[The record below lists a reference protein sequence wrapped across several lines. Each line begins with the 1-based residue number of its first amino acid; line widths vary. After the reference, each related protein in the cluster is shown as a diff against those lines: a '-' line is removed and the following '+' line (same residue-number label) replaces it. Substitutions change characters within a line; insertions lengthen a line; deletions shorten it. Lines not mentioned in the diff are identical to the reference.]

1 MQQLVVQAAG
11 LFVYAATVVKYLE
24 QKEYL
29 DMLPS
34 VSKSAIPQTSE
45 EETPLFDNLYLQV
58 LSDSLCGFKGNFFHR
73 LQILH
78 TFFCTV
84 ERTLTS
90 LVAKLF
96 FPSNETNPAFLY
108 STIADSISVRL
119 HA

>member
-1 MQQLVVQAAG
+1 MQAAG
-11 LFVYAATVVKYLE
+11 LFIYAATVVKYLE
-24 QKEYL
+24 QKEHL
-29 DMLPS
+29 HMLPS
-34 VSKSAIPQTSE
+34 VSESAIPQTSE
-45 EETPLFDNLYLQV
+45 ETPLLDNLYLQV
-58 LSDSLCGFKGNFFHR
+58 LSDYLCGFKGNFFHR

-78 TFFCTV
+78 TLFCTV

-96 FPSNETNPAFLY
+96 FPSKETNPAFSY